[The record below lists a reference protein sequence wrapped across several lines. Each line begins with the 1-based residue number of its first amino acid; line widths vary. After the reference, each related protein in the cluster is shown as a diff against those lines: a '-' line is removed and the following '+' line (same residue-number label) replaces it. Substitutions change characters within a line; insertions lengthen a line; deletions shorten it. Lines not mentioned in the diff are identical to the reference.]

1 MTAIRRRK
9 AETVS
14 RLLHRLRVWPIE
26 DREWDSMPAVGREF
40 GSPDF
45 ERLMEEDFLNGA
57 GVFAPEVE
65 SLIGERSDQRK
76 SAGSGVSGR

>member
-14 RLLHRLRVWPIE
+14 RLLHRLKVWPIE

-45 ERLMEEDFLNGA
+45 ERLMEEDFLNG
-57 GVFAPEVE
+57 VFAPEVKR
-65 SLIGERSDQRK
+65 LIGERSRQRR
-76 SAGSGVSGR
+76 SAGSGASGR